1 MATPY
6 TWPISLPQQVDRG
19 FTETIGV
26 NILRTPMDAG
36 PAKQRRRTI
45 RPEILNVSFLMT
57 TEQVATLE
65 DFVLNTLQG
74 VFRFSFIHPR
84 KQVQVETRI
93 VPTGDGQFFSIG
105 YKAPGFWT
113 VALQLEII
121 A

>member
-19 FTETIGV
+19 FTEVVGV
-26 NILRTPMDAG
+26 NVLRTPMDAG
-36 PAKQRRRTI
+36 PAKLRRRGA
-45 RPEILNVSFLMT
+45 RPDSLNVSFLMT
-57 TEQVATLE
+57 TEQVAILE

-74 VFRFSFIHPR
+74 VSRFSFIHPR

-93 VPTGDGQFFSIG
+93 VPTGEGQYFSVG

-113 VALQLEII
+113 VAIQLEVIL
-121 A
+121 